1 MPVINV
7 DGVDYDLDSLS
18 DSTRQIV
25 QSIQFIDGEM
35 KRLIAQN
42 AVLKTAR
49 VAYSNSLKQAL
60 NTEAR
65 PFDGDT
71 IKFS

>member
-60 NTEAR
+60 NTETR